1 MADDY
6 FTKAEKIKQKVR
18 NLDWEK
24 KIKLLEKDFEDK
36 KFSKEEFLDKKRQV
50 YSEVLDQM
58 SEINQEKMKLNKDH
72 SAEPIEDDYL
82 SDEDLEIFQEQLT
95 PFQYMSLTKDY
106 LGEFDSQDIVFSDD
120 FRKFENL
127 ENFVH
132 WECVKKI
139 EKLRIHNNYFSCE
152 FMDKNELVI
161 KDIACLNELSKL
173 EELVFDDEGNL
184 GDRIKVDYF
193 SSKQLSNI
201 KQLEIHGLWD
211 LSFLQNSFSDNH
223 NIYETLEIIKN
234 DLKTLERAVY
244 SGSIEAT
251 TSTNEQSNIELDSN
265 SEDVLTRH
273 LLKLSEVEDQFRQL
287 TNKFEEI
294 NFKLDKLSNRLSKI
308 QADNQIRF
316 QDIESAITSGAITT
330 QLSSKPKTDSKSEIL
345 PGSSQPQDLG
355 SISYKDTETSETSQQ
370 IQSVNTTATV
380 LTETFQAEEKILPQE
395 LSPKKQYEFATS
407 FLKVGD
413 YSTAE
418 RAFREFV
425 LSNSEHELAGSA
437 QYWYAETF
445 RIRQL
450 YTDAASAYLEGYQK
464 YPKGNKAPINLLKL
478 GVSMVQIGEKD
489 QGCKM
494 INGVE
499 LQYPKAN
506 QSVIQ
511 KAKYESKK
519 FECIKEDS

>member
-1 MADDY
+1 MMLI
-6 FTKAEKIKQKVR
+6 F
-18 NLDWEK
+18 
-24 KIKLLEKDFEDK
+24 KLVILKL
-36 KFSKEEFLDKKRQV
+36 FLI
-50 YSEVLDQM
+50 L
-58 SEINQEKMKLNKDH
+58 
-72 SAEPIEDDYL
+72 
-82 SDEDLEIFQEQLT
+82 
-95 PFQYMSLTKDY
+95 
-106 LGEFDSQDIVFSDD
+106 
-120 FRKFENL
+120 
-127 ENFVH
+127 NFVF
-132 WECVKKI
+132 I
-139 EKLRIHNNYFSCE
+139 
-152 FMDKNELVI
+152 
-161 KDIACLNELSKL
+161 
-173 EELVFDDEGNL
+173 
-184 GDRIKVDYF
+184 
-193 SSKQLSNI
+193 NI
-201 KQLEIHGLWD
+201 
-211 LSFLQNSFSDNH
+211 SFADNH

-244 SGSIEAT
+244 SGSIEVKA
-251 TSTNEQSNIELDSN
+251 STNDSSVSNLDQN

-273 LLKLSEVEDQFRQL
+273 LLKLSEVEDQFREL

-294 NFKLDKLSNRLSKI
+294 NFKLDKLSTRVSKI

-316 QDIESAITSGAITT
+316 QDIETNISSGNISSEEN
-330 QLSSKPKTDSKSEIL
+330 QLSSKPKTDEQKVL

-355 SISYKDTETSETSQQ
+355 TISYKDTETNETSQQ
-370 IQSVNTTATV
+370 IQSVDTTASIV
-380 LTETFQAEEKILPQE
+380 TETFQSEEKILPQDLNPVE
-395 LSPKKQYEFATS
+395 QYEFATS

-425 LSNSEHELAGSA
+425 LSNPDHELAGSA

-464 YPKGNKAPINLLKL
+464 YPKGKKAPINLLKL

-499 LQYPKAN
+499 LQYPNAN

-519 FECIKEDS
+519 FECIKQDS

>member
-1 MADDY
+1 
-6 FTKAEKIKQKVR
+6 
-18 NLDWEK
+18 
-24 KIKLLEKDFEDK
+24 
-36 KFSKEEFLDKKRQV
+36 
-50 YSEVLDQM
+50 
-58 SEINQEKMKLNKDH
+58 
-72 SAEPIEDDYL
+72 
-82 SDEDLEIFQEQLT
+82 
-95 PFQYMSLTKDY
+95 
-106 LGEFDSQDIVFSDD
+106 
-120 FRKFENL
+120 
-127 ENFVH
+127 
-132 WECVKKI
+132 
-139 EKLRIHNNYFSCE
+139 
-152 FMDKNELVI
+152 
-161 KDIACLNELSKL
+161 
-173 EELVFDDEGNL
+173 LVFIN
-184 GDRIKVDYF
+184 F
-193 SSKQLSNI
+193 S
-201 KQLEIHGLWD
+201 HA
-211 LSFLQNSFSDNH
+211 DNH
-223 NIYETLEIIKN
+223 NIYEILEIIKN

-244 SGSIEAT
+244 SGSIELQ
-251 TSTNEQSNIELDSN
+251 TNTEDISVSDLDQN

-273 LLKLSEVEDQFRQL
+273 LLKLSEVENQFREL

-294 NFKLDKLSNRLSKI
+294 NFKLDKLSTRVSKI

-316 QDIESAITSGAITT
+316 QDIESNINSGNTGIEDN
-330 QLSSKPKTDSKSEIL
+330 QLSSKPKTDEQKIL

-355 SISYKDTETSETSQQ
+355 TISYKDTETNETSQQ
-370 IQSVNTTATV
+370 IQSVETTASIV
-380 LTETFQAEEKILPQE
+380 TETFQSEEKILPQD
-395 LSPKKQYEFATS
+395 LSPQEQYEFATS

-425 LSNSEHELAGSA
+425 LFNSDHDLAGSA

-464 YPKGNKAPINLLKL
+464 YPKGKKAPINLLKL

-499 LQYPKAN
+499 LQYPNAN

-519 FECIKEDS
+519 FECISQDS

>member
-1 MADDY
+1 M
-6 FTKAEKIKQKVR
+6 
-18 NLDWEK
+18 L
-24 KIKLLEKDFEDK
+24 KLL
-36 KFSKEEFLDKKRQV
+36 FL
-50 YSEVLDQM
+50 
-58 SEINQEKMKLNKDH
+58 LNL
-72 SAEPIEDDYL
+72 ALI
-82 SDEDLEIFQEQLT
+82 
-95 PFQYMSLTKDY
+95 
-106 LGEFDSQDIVFSDD
+106 
-120 FRKFENL
+120 
-127 ENFVH
+127 
-132 WECVKKI
+132 
-139 EKLRIHNNYFSCE
+139 
-152 FMDKNELVI
+152 
-161 KDIACLNELSKL
+161 
-173 EELVFDDEGNL
+173 
-184 GDRIKVDYF
+184 
-193 SSKQLSNI
+193 SSSYA
-201 KQLEIHGLWD
+201 
-211 LSFLQNSFSDNH
+211 DNH
-223 NIYETLEIIKN
+223 NIYETLENIQN

-244 SGSIEAT
+244 SGSIEVNK
-251 TSTNEQSNIELDSN
+251 SVGENLDVKLDSN

-273 LLKLSEVEDQFRQL
+273 LLKLSEVENQFREL

-294 NFKLDKLSNRLSKI
+294 NFKLDKLSNRLSKV

-316 QDIESAITSGAITT
+316 QDIETVISSGEITEK
-330 QLSSKPKTDSKSEIL
+330 LSSKIKKNSNEVL

-370 IQSVNTTATV
+370 IQSIDTTGSV
-380 LTETFQAEEKILPQE
+380 ITETFQAEEKILPQD
-395 LSPKKQYEFATS
+395 LTPKEQYELATS

-425 LSNSEHELAGSA
+425 LSNGEHELAGSA

-499 LQYPKAN
+499 KQYPKAN